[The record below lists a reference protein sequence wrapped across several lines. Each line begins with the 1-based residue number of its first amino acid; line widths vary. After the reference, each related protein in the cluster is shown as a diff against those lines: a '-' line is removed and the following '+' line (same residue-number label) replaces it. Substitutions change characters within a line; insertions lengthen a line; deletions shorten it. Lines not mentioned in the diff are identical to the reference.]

1 MIFLDSRE
9 TLGDR
14 FSQAF
19 PTVAASCKQVGI
31 DPSREKIPIA
41 PAQHYHMG
49 GIAIDS
55 SGRTTVPGLW
65 ACGESASAGVHG
77 ANRLASN
84 SMLEGLVFSARSAE
98 SIVDSV
104 DSVRLPDSSEIH
116 PEGPL
121 QADETGNLD
130 AEMVRL
136 RSRMSACVGVV
147 RDADGLAEVV
157 LQAAAIERLATGHSA
172 AVKNSALAARLVAT
186 AAYVR
191 CESRGA
197 HFRSDYPTTD
207 PAQARRSQMTLLEA
221 DRFLAALESREV
233 PLGGRSPE

>member
-1 MIFLDSRE
+1 
-9 TLGDR
+9 
-14 FSQAF
+14 
-19 PTVAASCKQVGI
+19 
-31 DPSREKIPIA
+31 
-41 PAQHYHMG
+41 MG
-49 GIAIDS
+49 GIATDS

-98 SIVDSV
+98 SIVDFV
-104 DSVRLPDSSEIH
+104 DSVTLPDSSETH
-116 PEGPL
+116 PEEPL
-121 QADETGNLD
+121 RADEAGNL
-130 AEMVRL
+130 ATEMARL

-157 LQAAAIERLATGHSA
+157 LHAAAIERMAMGRSA
-172 AVKNSALAARLVAT
+172 AVQNSALAARLVAT

-221 DRFLAALESREV
+221 DRFLASLESRQV
-233 PLGGRSPE
+233 PLGGRSRE